1 MQHIYIMKE
10 NLSHQKRIS
19 LFRRF
24 GIITKLTDNKTWE
37 LMFPYGVIVVGNTP
51 TSVWLFDT
59 RDDTLIGVIDNYN
72 NLDGGTIH
80 LL

>member
-24 GIITKLTDNKTWE
+24 GIITKLTSENTWE
-37 LMFPYGVIVVGNTP
+37 LMLPYGVIVVGNTP
-51 TSVWLFDT
+51 TSVWVFDT
-59 RDDTLIGVIDNYN
+59 RNDSMIAVIDNYQDV
-72 NLDGGTIH
+72 DGGTIK
-80 LL
+80 LI